1 MTLSGAWE
9 AAIDA
14 FLADQQYND
23 IARSTLALRRWQLRH
38 VGRVIGSVDP
48 FTVSREQLAGW
59 ARERAKGWKADTRR
73 SYRTTL
79 RGFYGWALE
88 NRFVESSP
96 AQALKRVKPAQPN
109 PQAAPDRVYLPAIA
123 AAGPRERLMM
133 RLAAIQGLRC
143 CEVAKVWPERDL
155 VDVEDGWALL
165 VHGKGDRERLI
176 ALEDGMARDLLSL
189 PPGHAFPSQRAGH
202 LTPSTVGRVCN
213 PLLPGRWSM
222 HKLRHR
228 AGTRFYYACGMDMRL
243 TAAFLG
249 HADTKTT
256 MIYVQPDLGRMRVAV
271 NRAAA

>member
-1 MTLSGAWE
+1 MTISGKWE
-9 AAIDA
+9 DAIDA

-38 VGRVIGSVDP
+38 VGRVLGPSDP
-48 FTVSREQLAGW
+48 FAVSREHLVVW
-59 ARERAKGWKADTRR
+59 AVEQSKVWKADTRR

-79 RGFYGWALE
+79 RGFYAWALE
-88 NRFVESSP
+88 QRLVDESP
-96 AQALKRVKPAQPN
+96 ARALKRVKPSQPN

-123 AAGPRERLMM
+123 AAGPVERLMM

-143 CEVAKVWPERDL
+143 CEVAAVRPDRD
-155 VDVEDGWALL
+155 VIKDADNWCLL

-176 ALEDGMARDLLSL
+176 ALEDGMVRALRAL
-189 PPGHAFPSQRAGH
+189 PPGYAFPSQRSDH
-202 LTPSTVGRVCN
+202 ITPSTVGRRCN
-213 PLLPGRWSM
+213 PLLPGTWSM

-228 AGTRFYYACGMDMRL
+228 AGTRFYYACGMDIRL

-249 HADTKTT
+249 HTDTKTT
-256 MIYVQPDLGRMRVAV
+256 MVYVQPDMTRMRDAV